1 MVGRSN
7 ARDQREELDAHRA
20 VGPGAGQ
27 RLVVGGAHLG
37 EGGYTDNA
45 AAVAS
50 VYLNKLTSKQADKQ
64 QANKQTSNAGLIAH
78 GWWLV
83 AHEHGCERVR
93 RGPPRLPHAI
103 APERGGRQVTLRR
116 GVVAR

>member
-27 RLVVGGAHLG
+27 RLVVGGAYLG

-50 VYLNKLTSKQADKQ
+50 VCLNKLTSSQANRLNKPTSKQA
-64 QANKQTSNAGLIAH
+64 TLGSLLMAG
-78 GWWLV
+78 GWWLTSMDASV
-83 AHEHGCERVR
+83 CDAAPLGC
-93 RGPPRLPHAI
+93 PTPSHL
-103 APERGGRQVTLRR
+103 RGGVDR
-116 GVVAR
+116 

>member
-1 MVGRSN
+1 MSRVASVPALVGRSN

-27 RLVVGGAHLG
+27 RLVVGGAYLG

-50 VYLNKLTSKQADKQ
+50 VYLNKPTSKQA
-64 QANKQTSNAGLIAH
+64 TLGSLLMAG
-78 GWWLV
+78 GWWLTSMDASV
-83 AHEHGCERVR
+83 CDAAPLGC
-93 RGPPRLPHAI
+93 PTPSHL
-103 APERGGRQVTLRR
+103 RGGVDR
-116 GVVAR
+116 